1 MKLEGKRIVV
11 AADRRS
17 EEISTLV
24 QKNGGEPL
32 IRPLQGTLYTDEAML
47 DRELTDMLA
56 SDVDW
61 VIFTTGIG
69 AQKVWHVAERLGL
82 GEALSSFLQRV
93 RVAAR
98 GRKTT
103 KFLLEQGIHP
113 DARDDD
119 GTTQGVLRALEPFA
133 MEGTKVCVQLHGEL
147 PKALE
152 RWCAQKERR
161 VSFLHA
167 YDYLRPEQAVLEQLV
182 NEVCTGSVDAVAFT
196 SAQQPRFLFR
206 YASQI
211 GVDKALVA
219 GFEKVVAA
227 AVGKV
232 TAEALREQ
240 GVTRVIAPVE
250 ERMGAMIIELVHYFD
265 GLVTGEM

>member
-1 MKLEGKRIVV
+1 MV

-17 EEISTLV
+17 EEIATLV
-24 QKNGGEPL
+24 RKNGGEPL
-32 IRPLQGTLYTDEAML
+32 IRSLQGKLYTDETL
-47 DRELTDMLA
+47 LERELTTMLA

-69 AQKVWHVAERLGL
+69 AQKVWQVAERLGQL
-82 GEALSSFLQRV
+82 EELSSFLQRV

-119 GTTQGVLRALEPFA
+119 GTTQGVLRALQPFA
-133 MEGTKVCVQLHGEL
+133 MEGLKVCVQLHGEL
-147 PKALE
+147 PKSLE
-152 RWCAQKERR
+152 RWCAQKRES

-167 YDYLRPEQAVLEQLV
+167 YDYMPPEPVVLEQLV
-182 NEVCTGSVDAVAFT
+182 TEVCTGSVDAVAFT

-206 YASQI
+206 YASQT
-211 GVDKALVA
+211 GADGDLVA

-227 AVGKV
+227 GVGKV
-232 TAEALREQ
+232 TAEALREH
-240 GVTRVIAPVE
+240 GVTRVVAPE
-250 ERMGAMIIELVHYFD
+250 QERMGAMIIELVHYFD
-265 GLVTGEM
+265 GLETAEM